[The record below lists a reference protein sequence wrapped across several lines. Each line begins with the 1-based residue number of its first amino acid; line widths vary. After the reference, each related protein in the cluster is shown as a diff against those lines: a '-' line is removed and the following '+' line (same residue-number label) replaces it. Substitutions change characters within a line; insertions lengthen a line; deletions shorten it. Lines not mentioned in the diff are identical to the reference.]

1 VRPRV
6 WTALCALLHSARM
19 LPSGRGDAATRVEEG
34 RPGRRL
40 RPAADEALR
49 VLGSALLDEVDGL
62 ADRLTVLVLQ
72 REPVYAERDM
82 VEVLRAACRANLERG
97 VQVIADQ
104 VPGGVDPEDT
114 SCATG
119 RRRAREGV
127 PLEVVLRAYRLGGRV
142 LWEALLEASR
152 RRFAGGYD
160 EALLDAASYV
170 WRVNDS
176 SSSALVQAY
185 RQEELRLQSHD
196 LGRRHAV
203 LDGLIEGRGGDPVF
217 LRDAATVLG
226 LPETG
231 AVLCVVAPVDPSGED
246 PLRAPQEALA
256 AVGVA
261 SAWFV
266 RTRDEVGV
274 AALGHRSPL
283 TAVDAL
289 RPCAVGRVGVSPV
302 VDGLGA
308 LDTGYR
314 LAHTAAR
321 TLAGPGL
328 AVLDERLPEAL
339 LADSPELAPRIVR
352 AGLGGLLD
360 LPPAD
365 RDTLLQTLEQ
375 LLAAGGSPTHA
386 AAALFCHR
394 NTVIYRMRRIEAATG
409 RSIGDPRDRLLL
421 TLAVLAV
428 RAHPRP

>member
-1 VRPRV
+1 
-6 WTALCALLHSARM
+6 M
-19 LPSGRGDAATRVEEG
+19 LPIG

-49 VLGSALLDEVDGL
+49 VLGAALLDDVDGL
-62 ADRLTVLVLQ
+62 ADRLTVLALQ
-72 REPVYAERDM
+72 REPLYAERDM
-82 VEVLRAACRANLERG
+82 IEELRASCRANLERG

-104 VPGGVDPEDT
+104 VPDGIDPEDT
-114 SCATG
+114 SCDTG
-119 RRRAREGV
+119 RRRARAGV

-152 RRFAGGYD
+152 RRSAGEYD

-203 LDGLIEGRGGDPVF
+203 LDGLIEGRGGDPAF

-231 AVLCVVAPVDPSGED
+231 PVLCVVAPVDPSGED
-246 PLRAPQEALA
+246 ALRGSQEALA

-261 SAWFV
+261 SAWFL
-266 RTRDEVGV
+266 RPRDEVGV
-274 AALGHRSPL
+274 AALGHRAPQVAL
-283 TAVDAL
+283 DAL
-289 RPCAVGRVGVSPV
+289 RPCAAGRVGVSPV

-308 LDTGYR
+308 LDSGYR

-321 TLAGPGL
+321 TLDGPGL

-339 LADSPELAPRIVR
+339 LADSPELAPRVLR
-352 AGLGGLLD
+352 AGLGGLVD

-394 NTVIYRMRRIEAATG
+394 NTVIYRMRRIEAITG
-409 RSIGDPRDRLLL
+409 RSIADPRDRLLL
-421 TLAVLAV
+421 MLGLLATRTRSGSCSGLDGPV
-428 RAHPRP
+428 R

>member
-1 VRPRV
+1 
-6 WTALCALLHSARM
+6 M
-19 LPSGRGDAATRVEEG
+19 LPTGRGETTEQGRTRH
-34 RPGRRL
+34 RL
-40 RPAADEALR
+40 PPAADEALR
-49 VLGSALLDEVDGL
+49 VLGAALLDELDGL
-62 ADRLTVLVLQ
+62 ADRLTVMVLQ

-82 VEVLRAACRANLERG
+82 VEELRAACRANMQRG

-104 VPGGVDPEDT
+104 IPGGVDPEDT
-114 SCATG
+114 SRQTG
-119 RRRAREGV
+119 GRRAREGV

-142 LWEALLEASR
+142 LWEALLAASR
-152 RRFAGGYD
+152 GRFAGGYD

-176 SSSALVQAY
+176 SSAALVQAY
-185 RQEELRLQSHD
+185 RLEELRMQSHD

-203 LDGLIEGRGGDPVF
+203 LDGLIEGRGGDPAF
-217 LRDAATVLG
+217 LRDAASVLG
-226 LPETG
+226 LPESG
-231 AVLCVVAPVDPSGED
+231 AVLCVVAPVSPSGAD

-256 AVGVA
+256 PHGVG

-266 RTRDEVGV
+266 RPRDEVGIV
-274 AALGHRSPL
+274 ALGPRSPQVVL
-283 TAVDAL
+283 DAL

-302 VDGLGA
+302 VEGLA
-308 LDTGYR
+308 AVDAGYR

-339 LADSPELAPRIVR
+339 LADSPELAPRLVR
-352 AGLGGLLD
+352 GALGGLLE

-365 RDTLLQTLEQ
+365 RDTLLTTLEE
-375 LLAAGGSPTHA
+375 LLACGGSPTHA

-409 RSIGDPRDRLLL
+409 RSIADPRDRLLL
-421 TLAVLAV
+421 TLGVMAA
-428 RAHPRP
+428 RTERPGA

>member
-1 VRPRV
+1 
-6 WTALCALLHSARM
+6 
-19 LPSGRGDAATRVEEG
+19 
-34 RPGRRL
+34 
-40 RPAADEALR
+40 
-49 VLGSALLDEVDGL
+49 
-62 ADRLTVLVLQ
+62 
-72 REPVYAERDM
+72 
-82 VEVLRAACRANLERG
+82 
-97 VQVIADQ
+97 
-104 VPGGVDPEDT
+104 
-114 SCATG
+114 
-119 RRRAREGV
+119 
-127 PLEVVLRAYRLGGRV
+127 
-142 LWEALLEASR
+142 
-152 RRFAGGYD
+152 
-160 EALLDAASYV
+160 
-170 WRVNDS
+170 
-176 SSSALVQAY
+176 
-185 RQEELRLQSHD
+185 
-196 LGRRHAV
+196 
-203 LDGLIEGRGGDPVF
+203 
-217 LRDAATVLG
+217 
-226 LPETG
+226 
-231 AVLCVVAPVDPSGED
+231 
-246 PLRAPQEALA
+246 
-256 AVGVA
+256 
-261 SAWFV
+261 V

-321 TLAGPGL
+321 SLAGPGL

-339 LADSPELAPRIVR
+339 LADSPELAPRVVR

>member
-1 VRPRV
+1 
-6 WTALCALLHSARM
+6 M
-19 LPSGRGDAATRVEEG
+19 LPTG

-40 RPAADEALR
+40 DPAADEALR
-49 VLGSALLDEVDGL
+49 VLGAALLDDVDGL

-72 REPVYAERDM
+72 REPLYAERDM
-82 VEVLRAACRANLERG
+82 IDELRSACRANLERG

-104 VPGGVDPEDT
+104 VPDGVDPEDT

-142 LWEALLEASR
+142 VWEALVEVSR
-152 RRFAGGYD
+152 RRFAGGFE

-176 SSSALVQAY
+176 SSSALVRAY

-203 LDGLIEGRGGDPVF
+203 LDGLIEGRGSDPVF
-217 LRDAATVLG
+217 LRDAAAVLG
-226 LPETG
+226 LPEVG
-231 AVLCVVAPVDPSGED
+231 PVLCVVAPVDPSGD
-246 PLRAPQEALA
+246 GLRAPQEALA
-256 AVGVA
+256 AVGVG
-261 SAWFV
+261 SAWFL
-266 RTRDEVGV
+266 RPRDEVGV
-274 AALGHRSPL
+274 VALGHRS
-283 TAVDAL
+283 AAAAADAL
-289 RPCAVGRVGVSPV
+289 RPCAAGRVGVSPV

-339 LADSPELAPRIVR
+339 LAGSPELAPRVVR
-352 AGLGGLLD
+352 AGLGELLD

-365 RDTLLQTLEQ
+365 RNTLLETLEQ

-421 TLAVLAV
+421 TLGLLAARTCGV
-428 RAHPRP
+428 TPDGSRPPTR

>member
-1 VRPRV
+1 MV
-6 WTALCALLHSARM
+6 
-19 LPSGRGDAATRVEEG
+19 PSGRGDTAAGADAGRAEEG

-40 RPAADEALR
+40 PPAADEALR
-49 VLGSALLDEVDGL
+49 ILGAALLEDLDGL

-72 REPVYAERDM
+72 REPSYAEREM
-82 VEVLRAACRANLERG
+82 VEELRAACRRNMQRG
-97 VQVIADQ
+97 AQVVADR
-104 VPGGVDPEDT
+104 VPDGVDPEDT
-114 SCATG
+114 SRETG

-142 LWEALLEASR
+142 MWEALLSASR
-152 RRFAGGYD
+152 LRFAGRYD
-160 EALLDAASYV
+160 EALLDAASFV

-185 RQEELRLQSHD
+185 RLEELRMQSHD

-203 LDGLIEGRGGDPVF
+203 LDGLIEGRGGDPAF
-217 LRDAATVLG
+217 LRDAASVLG
-226 LPETG
+226 LPEAG
-231 AVLCVVAPVDPSGED
+231 AVLCVVAPVDPSGTD
-246 PLRAPQEALA
+246 PLRAPLEALA
-256 AVGVA
+256 PHGVG

-266 RTRDEVGV
+266 RPRDEVGIV
-274 AALGHRSPL
+274 ALGHRPPQVVL
-283 TAVDAL
+283 DAL

-339 LADSPELAPRIVR
+339 LADSPELAPRLVR
-352 AGLGGLLD
+352 GALGGLLE

-365 RDTLLQTLEQ
+365 RDTLLETLEQ
-375 LLAAGGSPTHA
+375 LLAHGGSPTHA

-394 NTVIYRMRRIEAATG
+394 NTVIYRMRRIEAVTG
-409 RSIGDPRDRLLL
+409 RSVADPRDRLLL
-421 TLAVLAV
+421 TLGVMAA
-428 RAHPRP
+428 RSERQGA

>member
-1 VRPRV
+1 
-6 WTALCALLHSARM
+6 M
-19 LPSGRGDAATRVEEG
+19 LPIG

-49 VLGSALLDEVDGL
+49 VLGSALLDDVDGL

-72 REPVYAERDM
+72 REPAYAERDRS
-82 VEVLRAACRANLERG
+82 EELRAACRANLERG

-104 VPGGVDPEDT
+104 VPDGVDPEDT
-114 SCATG
+114 SCDTG
-119 RRRAREGV
+119 RRRARAGV

-185 RQEELRLQSHD
+185 RQEELRAHSHD

-203 LDGLIEGRGGDPVF
+203 LDGLIEGRGGDPAF

-231 AVLCVVAPVDPSGED
+231 PVLCVVAPVDPSGEEA
-246 PLRAPQEALA
+246 LRGPQEALA

-261 SAWFV
+261 SAWFL
-266 RTRDEVGV
+266 RPRDEVGV
-274 AALGHRSPL
+274 AALGHRDPR
-283 TAVDAL
+283 TALDAL
-289 RPCAVGRVGVSPV
+289 RPCAAGRVGVSPV
-302 VDGLGA
+302 VDGLAA

-321 TLAGPGL
+321 TLGGPGL

-339 LADSPELAPRIVR
+339 LADSPELAPRVLR
-352 AGLGGLLD
+352 AGLGDLLD

-365 RDTLLQTLEQ
+365 RDTLLRTLEQ

-386 AAALFCHR
+386 ATALFCHR

-409 RSIGDPRDRLLL
+409 RSLGDPRDRLLL
-421 TLAVLAV
+421 ALGVLGTKILPKSGSA
-428 RAHPRP
+428 P

>member
-1 VRPRV
+1 
-6 WTALCALLHSARM
+6 M
-19 LPSGRGDAATRVEEG
+19 LPTGRGETSEQGRTR
-34 RPGRRL
+34 RRL
-40 RPAADEALR
+40 PPAADEALR
-49 VLGSALLDEVDGL
+49 VLGAALLDELDGL
-62 ADRLTVLVLQ
+62 ADRLTVMVLQ

-82 VEVLRAACRANLERG
+82 VEELRAACRANMQRG

-114 SCATG
+114 SRQTG
-119 RRRAREGV
+119 GRRAREGV

-142 LWEALLEASR
+142 LWEALLAASR
-152 RRFAGGYD
+152 GRFAGGYD

-176 SSSALVQAY
+176 SSAALVQAY
-185 RQEELRLQSHD
+185 RLEELRMQSHD

-203 LDGLIEGRGGDPVF
+203 LDGLIEGRGGDPAF
-217 LRDAATVLG
+217 LRDAASVLG
-226 LPETG
+226 LPESG
-231 AVLCVVAPVDPSGED
+231 AVLCVVAPVSPSGTD

-256 AVGVA
+256 PHGVG

-266 RTRDEVGV
+266 RPRDEVGIV
-274 AALGHRSPL
+274 ALGQRSPQVVL
-283 TAVDAL
+283 DAL

-302 VDGLGA
+302 VEGLA
-308 LDTGYR
+308 AVDAGYR

-339 LADSPELAPRIVR
+339 LADSPELAPRLVR
-352 AGLGGLLD
+352 GALGGLLE

-365 RDTLLQTLEQ
+365 RDTLLTTLEE
-375 LLAAGGSPTHA
+375 LLACGGSPTHA
-386 AAALFCHR
+386 ASALFCHR

-409 RSIGDPRDRLLL
+409 RSIADPRDRLLL
-421 TLAVLAV
+421 TLGVMAA
-428 RAHPRP
+428 RAERPA

>member
-1 VRPRV
+1 
-6 WTALCALLHSARM
+6 M
-19 LPSGRGDAATRVEEG
+19 LPTG

-40 RPAADEALR
+40 PRAADEALR
-49 VLGSALLDEVDGL
+49 VLGTALLDDVEGL

-72 REPVYAERDM
+72 REPLYAERDM
-82 VEVLRAACRANLERG
+82 LEELRTASRANLQRG
-97 VQVIADQ
+97 IQVIADQ
-104 VPGGVDPEDT
+104 VPAGVDPEDT
-114 SCATG
+114 SRDTG
-119 RRRAREGV
+119 RRRARAGV

-152 RRFAGGYD
+152 RRFDGGYD
-160 EALLDAASYV
+160 EALLDAAGYV
-170 WRVNDS
+170 WRVNDG

-203 LDGLIEGRGGDPVF
+203 LDGLIEGRGSDPVF
-217 LRDAATVLG
+217 LRDAAAVLG
-226 LPETG
+226 LPEVG
-231 AVLCVVAPVDPSGED
+231 PVLCVVAPADPSGEEA
-246 PLRAPQEALA
+246 LRAPQEALA
-256 AVGVA
+256 AVGIA
-261 SAWFV
+261 SAWAL
-266 RTRDEVGV
+266 RPRDEVGV
-274 AALGHRSPL
+274 AALGHRAARVAL
-283 TAVDAL
+283 DAL
-289 RPCAVGRVGVSPV
+289 RPCATGRVGVSPP
-302 VDGLGA
+302 VDGLGE

-321 TLAGPGL
+321 TLHGPGL

-339 LADSPELAPRIVR
+339 LADSPELAPRVVR

-394 NTVIYRMRRIEAATG
+394 NTVIYRMRRIEAVTG
-409 RSIGDPRDRLLL
+409 RSVADPRDRLLL
-421 TLAVLAV
+421 TLGLLGARGVSGGTRDGAAARTASALPLPPAGGG
-428 RAHPRP
+428 

>member
-1 VRPRV
+1 
-6 WTALCALLHSARM
+6 M
-19 LPSGRGDAATRVEEG
+19 LPTG

-49 VLGSALLDEVDGL
+49 VLGTALLEDVDGL

-72 REPVYAERDM
+72 REPLYAERDM
-82 VEVLRAACRANLERG
+82 IEELRAACRANLERG
-97 VQVIADQ
+97 VQVVADQ
-104 VPGGVDPEDT
+104 VPDGVDPEDT
-114 SCATG
+114 SCDTG
-119 RRRAREGV
+119 RRRARAGV

-142 LWEALLEASR
+142 LWEALLEVSR
-152 RRFAGGYD
+152 RRFTGAHD

-203 LDGLIEGRGGDPVF
+203 LDGLIEGRGSDPVF

-231 AVLCVVAPVDPSGED
+231 PVLCIVAPVDPSGED
-246 PLRAPQEALA
+246 ALRGPQETLA

-261 SAWFV
+261 SAWFL
-266 RTRDEVGV
+266 RPRDEVGV
-274 AALGHRSPL
+274 AALGNRSAQV
-283 TAVDAL
+283 AVDAL
-289 RPCAVGRVGVSPV
+289 RPCVAGRVGVSPV

-308 LDTGYR
+308 LGTGYR

-339 LADSPELAPRIVR
+339 LADSPELAPRVVR

-409 RSIGDPRDRLLL
+409 RSLGDPRDRLLL
-421 TLAVLAV
+421 TLGLLGAKIIPAS
-428 RAHPRP
+428 RSAP

>member
-1 VRPRV
+1 VRPED
-6 WTALCALLHSARM
+6 WTVLCALLHSAGM
-19 LPSGRGDAATRVEEG
+19 LPSG

-49 VLGSALLDEVDGL
+49 VLGAALLDDIDGL

-72 REPVYAERDM
+72 REPAYAERDM
-82 VEVLRAACRANLERG
+82 IEELRAACRANLERG
-97 VQVIADQ
+97 VQVVADQ
-104 VPGGVDPEDT
+104 VPDGVDPEDT

-119 RRRAREGV
+119 RRRARAGV

-142 LWEALLEASR
+142 LWEALLEVSR
-152 RRFAGGYD
+152 RRFAGAHD

-203 LDGLIEGRGGDPVF
+203 LDGLIEGRGSDPAF

-231 AVLCVVAPVDPSGED
+231 PVLCIVAPVDPSGED
-246 PLRAPQEALA
+246 ALRGAQETLA

-261 SAWFV
+261 SAWFL
-266 RTRDEVGV
+266 RPRDEVGV
-274 AALGHRSPL
+274 AALGNRSPQVTL
-283 TAVDAL
+283 DAL
-289 RPCAVGRVGVSPV
+289 RPCAAGRVGVSPV

-321 TLAGPGL
+321 TLAAPGL

-339 LADSPELAPRIVR
+339 LADSPELAPRVVR

-365 RDTLLQTLEQ
+365 RDTLLQTLQE

-409 RSIGDPRDRLLL
+409 RSLGDPRDRLLL
-421 TLAVLAV
+421 TLGVLAA
-428 RAHPRP
+428 RLQARS